1 MFLRYDFGLF
11 SSLEKFIIFTDK
23 TLILLNIY
31 FHTHFSFKQD
41 WIKEARL
48 FLETRQAC
56 DALLAHAAAFGLEI
70 FPQSSQK
77 EKKCCH

>member
-1 MFLRYDFGLF
+1 MFLRYDFGTFHGGSHFSAINIVESLF
-11 SSLEKFIIFTDK
+11 SYSFF
-23 TLILLNIY
+23 LL
-31 FHTHFSFKQD
+31 KQD

>member
-1 MFLRYDFGLF
+1 MFLRYDFGSF
-11 SSLEKFIIFTDK
+11 PSLEWFTIFNVVES
-23 TLILLNIY
+23 LFLYL
-31 FHTHFSFKQD
+31 FFRLKQD

>member
-1 MFLRYDFGLF
+1 MFLRYDFGSF
-11 SSLEKFIIFTDK
+11 PSLEWFTILCCRIFILIFVFR
-23 TLILLNIY
+23 L
-31 FHTHFSFKQD
+31 KQD

-77 EKKCCH
+77 EKNCCH